1 VNTLTSV
8 ILSALQDTRD
18 RGHTIEERAEAI
30 ADAVRAET
38 PEPPTGA
45 LGQWIASLRVGD
57 TLTVDDIH
65 RFVRV
70 ELALRNA
77 DKHHQQARLHMV
89 VRNELDTLRA
99 KLDAAVKTIPSD
111 DAERFICLAHPHNN
125 RWEEALC
132 SAKYQLDAAVRELEE
147 TRKREALSDA
157 IVDECDSDI
166 TKLVQERASL
176 RAERDAAVRER
187 DAARDKNVQL
197 HALVKKYKN
206 KATKQSQKQKKN
218 YKLAKYADE
227 SNATLRARLAA
238 ATELEAEV
246 SAANRRLKARLA
258 ACEKVVEAAKA
269 YEKWM
274 GKWHDYTVSCGDKPA
289 KQQRALID
297 AVRAAVAAETQGE
310 K

>member
-1 VNTLTSV
+1 VSDEPEVIAKLRYLHAATVDWLTTECATTGVTISP
-8 ILSALQDTRD
+8 ILAAYDAIVAERD
-18 RGHTIEERAEAI
+18 AAI
-30 ADAVRAET
+30 AECH
-38 PEPPTGA
+38 E
-45 LGQWIASLRVGD
+45 
-57 TLTVDDIH
+57 
-65 RFVRV
+65 
-70 ELALRNA
+70 
-77 DKHHQQARLHMV
+77 QARLNGMGSE
-89 VRNELDTLRA
+89 REAR
-99 KLDAAVKTIPSD
+99 IM
-111 DAERFICLAHPHNN
+111 AER
-125 RWEEALC
+125 
-132 SAKYQLDAAVRELEE
+132 DAAVRELEE